1 MKKTYSN
8 KKTRYDKLT
17 IVITFFLVVFL
28 TVGYSAF
35 SNELGV
41 NGISATV
48 RVQKDIR
55 IDGFSLTNS
64 TGSATSH
71 FEDYNI
77 KNTYASIS
85 LPNSDSSLTY
95 DVVVHNLGNV
105 EMGILNISGLPSN
118 LKYSISNYN
127 LKDSLCDDNNSS
139 ECTLGTTTT
148 LHVKIEYKENG
159 YDENNITYPLD
170 LTFDFK
176 RIYTITYN
184 GFTSTTGLPT
194 VILEDD
200 TKTITFNNTTGIPSN
215 VLVAGATGNY
225 VSPTLTI
232 TNPTE
237 NVTVYKKHLIT
248 YVLDGGTQALN
259 QVTTIASNESVTLLN
274 PTKSEYNFGGW
285 YDNSSF
291 EGNPIT
297 VLSNVT
303 SDITLYAQWTEY
315 DYFISR
321 AEFDGTVENVI
332 DTGITLYSA
341 ENVNRNFRIKFTID
355 SYDNSYDTGSI
366 NKAVAPTILS
376 SMDESGSPWPGF
388 VYRVQGVSGSN
399 KYYFQINDSHVTNY
413 STSYNLVSGIDV
425 EIVREN
431 GIMYTKVNDTPY
443 TKILTYGDN
452 IDTFD
457 IPLTIGGN
465 INANGDYDRTFKGVL
480 SNVSVEFYEGS
491 IVNNTNYTYTETR
504 TSTSYN
510 LDGTI
515 EFDGTNYIDTG
526 INLFSAENINKDFE
540 ISLTI
545 NQVGGNV
552 AQATLM
558 NLKDEGQNNVW
569 PGVAYRTRS
578 GGGFEFSARW
588 PGQSNVSLNETAT
601 PPKTIALAR
610 RNGIIYYS
618 INGSEEATLIATP
631 ASSLNTAF
639 GSNLTFGASLNGSGS
654 PFRYFTGVVSNI
666 SVELFDN

>member
-1 MKKTYSN
+1 MKK
-8 KKTRYDKLT
+8 RYGKHDYGLKACVLVVLSIVIFLT
-17 IVITFFLVVFL
+17 I
-28 TVGYSAF
+28 GYAQF
-35 SNELGV
+35 TTQLGIY
-41 NGISATV
+41 GISAIV
-48 RVQKDIR
+48 RVYKDVRIGGISLSNATNDGISHYEEYNVKDIY
-55 IDGFSLTNS
+55 SSVTLPNANS
-64 TGSATSH
+64 T
-71 FEDYNI
+71 I
-77 KNTYASIS
+77 
-85 LPNSDSSLTY
+85 TY
-95 DVVVHNLGNV
+95 DVRVLNLGNV
-105 EMGILNISGLPSN
+105 EMGILNISGLPNN
-118 LKYSISNYN
+118 LTYSISNYN
-127 LKDSLCDDNNSS
+127 LEDPLCDDNDSS
-139 ECTLGTTTT
+139 QCKLGVEKT
-148 LHVKIEYKENG
+148 LHITISYKENG
-159 YDENNITYPLD
+159 FDENNITYPLD
-170 LTFDFK
+170 LSFDFK

-232 TNPTE
+232 TDPSE
-237 NVTVYKKHLIT
+237 NVTIYKKHSIT

-259 QVTTIASNESVTLLN
+259 QVTTIASNESVTLLD
-274 PTKSEYNFGGW
+274 PTREEYNFGGW
-285 YDNSSF
+285 YNNSSF
-291 EGNPIT
+291 EGEAIT

-303 SDITLYAQWTEY
+303 SDITLYALWTEY
-315 DYFISR
+315 DYFIRR
-321 AEFDGTVENVI
+321 AEFDGTVGNVI
-332 DTGITLYSA
+332 DTGIALYSA
-341 ENVNRNFRIKFTID
+341 ENVNKNFRIKFTID
-355 SYDNSYDTGSI
+355 SFDSSYPNTTIDK
-366 NKAVAPTILS
+366 NKAPTILS
-376 SMDESGSPWPGF
+376 SMLETGAPWPGF
-388 VYRVQGVSGSN
+388 VYRLLNSGGT
-399 KYYFQINDSHVTNY
+399 KYNIKINDSHVTSFDNY
-413 STSYNLVSGIDV
+413 YPLVSGIDV

-431 GIMYTKVNDTPY
+431 GIMYTKVNDIVY
-443 TKILTYGDN
+443 TKVLTYKDN

-465 INANGDYDRTFKGVL
+465 INADGDYDRTFKGVL

>member
-1 MKKTYSN
+1 MKK
-8 KKTRYDKLT
+8 RYGKHDYGLKACVLVILSIVIFLT
-17 IVITFFLVVFL
+17 I
-28 TVGYSAF
+28 GYAQF
-35 SNELGV
+35 TTQLGIY
-41 NGISATV
+41 GISAIV
-48 RVQKDIR
+48 RVHKDVRIGGIFLSNATNDGISHYEEYNVKDIY
-55 IDGFSLTNS
+55 SSVT
-64 TGSATSH
+64 
-71 FEDYNI
+71 
-77 KNTYASIS
+77 
-85 LPNSDSSLTY
+85 LPNANSSITY
-95 DVVVHNLGNV
+95 DVKVLNLGNV
-105 EMGILNISGLPSN
+105 EMGILNISGLPNN
-118 LKYSISNYN
+118 LTYSISNYN
-127 LKDSLCDDNNSS
+127 LEDPLCDDNDSS
-139 ECTLGTTTT
+139 QCKLGVEKT
-148 LHVKIEYKENG
+148 LHITISYKENG
-159 YDENNITYPLD
+159 YDANNTDYPINLN
-170 LTFDFK
+170 FNFK

-200 TKTITFNNTTGIPSN
+200 AKSITFNNTTGIPSN
-215 VLVAGATGNY
+215 VLVVGATGNY
-225 VSPTLTI
+225 ISPTLTI
-232 TNPTE
+232 SDPSG
-237 NVTVYKKHLIT
+237 NVTIYKKHLIT

-259 QVTTIASNESVTLLN
+259 QPTEIASNESVTLLN
-274 PTKSEYNFGGW
+274 PTKEKYNFGGW
-285 YDNSSF
+285 YNNSSF
-291 EGNPIT
+291 EGEPIT

-315 DYFISR
+315 DYFIRR
-321 AEFDGTVENVI
+321 AEFDGTVGNVI
-332 DTGITLYSA
+332 NTGITLYSA

-355 SYDNSYDTGSI
+355 SFDSSYPNVTI
-366 NKAVAPTILS
+366 NKNQAPTILS
-376 SMDESGSPWPGF
+376 SMLETGAPWPGF
-388 VYRVQGVSGSN
+388 VYRLLNSGGT
-399 KYYFQINDSHVTNY
+399 KYNIKINDSHVTSFDNY
-413 STSYNLVSGIDV
+413 YPLVSGIDV

-431 GIMYTKVNDTPY
+431 GIMYTKVNDIIY
-443 TKILTYGDN
+443 TKVLTYKDN

-465 INANGDYDRTFKGVL
+465 INADGDYDRTFKGVL

-569 PGVAYRTRS
+569 PGVAYRTKS

>member
-1 MKKTYSN
+1 MKK
-8 KKTRYDKLT
+8 RYGKHDYGLKVGILAVLSTVIFLT
-17 IVITFFLVVFL
+17 I
-28 TVGYSAF
+28 GYAQF
-35 SNELGV
+35 TTQLGIY
-41 NGISATV
+41 GISAIV
-48 RVQKDIR
+48 RVHKDVRIGGISLSNATNDGISHYEEYNVKDIY
-55 IDGFSLTNS
+55 SSVT
-64 TGSATSH
+64 
-71 FEDYNI
+71 
-77 KNTYASIS
+77 
-85 LPNSDSSLTY
+85 LPNANSSITY
-95 DVVVHNLGNV
+95 DVKVLNLGNV
-105 EMGILNISGLPSN
+105 EMGILDISGLPNN
-118 LKYSISNYN
+118 LTYSISNYN
-127 LKDSLCDDNNSS
+127 LEEPLCDDNDSS
-139 ECTLGTTTT
+139 QCKLGVEKT
-148 LHVKIEYKENG
+148 LHITISYKENG
-159 YDENNITYPLD
+159 FDENNITYPLD
-170 LTFDFK
+170 LSFDFK

-225 VSPTLTI
+225 ISPTLTI
-232 TNPTE
+232 SDPSG
-237 NVTVYKKHLIT
+237 NVTIYKKHLIT
-248 YVLDGGTQALN
+248 YLLDGGTQALN
-259 QVTTIASNESVTLLN
+259 QVTTIASNESVTLLD
-274 PTKSEYNFGGW
+274 PTREEYNFGGW
-285 YDNSSF
+285 YNNSSF
-291 EGNPIT
+291 EGEAIT

-303 SDITLYAQWTEY
+303 SDITLYALWTEY
-315 DYFISR
+315 DYFIRR
-321 AEFDGTVENVI
+321 AEFDGTVGNVI
-332 DTGITLYSA
+332 DTGIALYSA
-341 ENVNRNFRIKFTID
+341 ENVNKNFRIKFTID
-355 SYDNSYDTGSI
+355 SFDSSYPNVTI
-366 NKAVAPTILS
+366 NKNQAPTILS
-376 SMDESGSPWPGF
+376 SMLETGAPYPGF
-388 VYRVQGVSGSN
+388 VYRLLNSN
-399 KYYFQINDSHVTNY
+399 GTKYNIKINDSHVTSFDNY
-413 STSYNLVSGIDV
+413 YPLVSGIDV

-431 GIMYTKVNDTPY
+431 GIMYTKVNDTIY
-443 TKILTYGDN
+443 TKVLTYKDN

-465 INANGDYDRTFKGVL
+465 INSSGNYDRTFKGIL
-480 SNVSVEFYEGS
+480 SNVSVEFYEGNLG
-491 IVNNTNYTYTETR
+491 INTNYTYTETR

>member
-1 MKKTYSN
+1 MKK
-8 KKTRYDKLT
+8 RYRNHDYVPKACVLVILCAVIFLT
-17 IVITFFLVVFL
+17 I
-28 TVGYSAF
+28 GYAQF
-35 SNELGV
+35 TTQLGIY
-41 NGISATV
+41 GSATV
-48 RVQKDIR
+48 RAYKDVRIGGIFLSNATNDGISHYEEYNVKDIY
-55 IDGFSLTNS
+55 GSVTLPNANS
-64 TGSATSH
+64 T
-71 FEDYNI
+71 I
-77 KNTYASIS
+77 
-85 LPNSDSSLTY
+85 TY
-95 DVVVHNLGNV
+95 DVKVLNLGNV
-105 EMGILNISGLPSN
+105 EMGILNISGLPNN
-118 LKYSISNYN
+118 LTYSISNYN
-127 LKDSLCDDNNSS
+127 LEEPLCDDNDSTQ
-139 ECTLGTTTT
+139 CKLGVEKT
-148 LHVKIEYKENG
+148 LHITISYKENG
-159 YDENNITYPLD
+159 FDENNITYPLD
-170 LTFDFK
+170 LSFDFK

-225 VSPTLTI
+225 ISPTLTI
-232 TNPTE
+232 TDPTE

-315 DYFISR
+315 DYFIRR
-321 AEFDGTVENVI
+321 AEFDGTVGNVI
-332 DTGITLYSA
+332 DTGIALYST
-341 ENVNRNFRIKFTID
+341 ENVNKNFRIKFTID
-355 SYDNSYDTGSI
+355 SFDSSYPNTTI
-366 NKAVAPTILS
+366 NKNQAPTILS
-376 SMDESGSPWPGF
+376 SMLETGSPYPGF
-388 VYRVQGVSGSN
+388 VYRLLNSN
-399 KYYFQINDSHVTNY
+399 GTKYNIKINDSHVTSFDNY
-413 STSYNLVSGIDV
+413 YPLVSGIDV

-431 GIMYTKVNDTPY
+431 GIMYTKVNNTVY
-443 TKILTYGDN
+443 TKVLTYKDN

-465 INANGDYDRTFKGVL
+465 INSSGNYDRTFKGVL

>member
-1 MKKTYSN
+1 MKKRYSVKN
-8 KKTRYDKLT
+8 KYVKL
-17 IVITFFLVVFL
+17 VIPVILFVVVFL
-28 TVGYSAF
+28 TICYSAF
-35 SNELGV
+35 SNNLGIY
-41 NGISATV
+41 GISATV
-48 RVQKDIR
+48 RVHKDVR
-55 IDGFSLTNS
+55 IGGIFLSNATNDGI
-64 TGSATSH
+64 SH
-71 FEDYNI
+71 YEDYNVKDI
-77 KNTYASIS
+77 YSSVT
-85 LPNSDSSLTY
+85 LPNANSSITY
-95 DVVVHNLGNV
+95 DVKVLNLGNV
-105 EMGILNISGLPSN
+105 EMGILNISGLPNN
-118 LKYSISNYN
+118 LTYSISNYN
-127 LKDSLCDDNNSS
+127 LEDPLCDDNDSS
-139 ECTLGTTTT
+139 QCTLGVEKT
-148 LHVKIEYKENG
+148 LHITISYKENG
-159 YDENNITYPLD
+159 FDENNITYPLD

-200 TKTITFNNTTGIPSN
+200 AKSITFNNTTGIPSN

-232 TNPTE
+232 SDPSG
-237 NVTVYKKHLIT
+237 NVTIYKKHLIT

-259 QVTTIASNESVTLLN
+259 QVTTIASNESVTLLD
-274 PTKSEYNFGGW
+274 PTREEYNFGGW
-285 YDNSSF
+285 YNNSSF

-315 DYFISR
+315 DYFIRR
-321 AEFDGTVENVI
+321 AEFDGTVGKVI
-332 DTGITLYSA
+332 DTGIALYSA
-341 ENVNRNFRIKFTID
+341 ENVNKNFRIKFTID
-355 SYDNSYDTGSI
+355 SFDSSYPNVTI
-366 NKAVAPTILS
+366 NKNQAPTILS
-376 SMDESGSPWPGF
+376 SMLETGSPYPGF
-388 VYRVQGVSGSN
+388 VYRLLNSN
-399 KYYFQINDSHVTNY
+399 GTKYNIKINDSHVT
-413 STSYNLVSGIDV
+413 SFDSYYPLVSGIDV

-431 GIMYTKVNDTPY
+431 GIMYTKVNNIAY
-443 TKILTYGDN
+443 TKVLTYKDN

-465 INANGDYDRTFKGVL
+465 INSSGNYDRTFKGVL

-545 NQVGGNV
+545 NQVGGNA

-588 PGQSNVSLNETAT
+588 PGQSNVSLSETAT
-601 PPKTIALAR
+601 PPKKIALTR

-618 INGSEEATLIATP
+618 INGSQETSLIATP

-666 SVELFDN
+666 SVKLFDN

>member
-1 MKKTYSN
+1 MKK
-8 KKTRYDKLT
+8 RYGKHDYGFKACVLVVLGTVIFLT
-17 IVITFFLVVFL
+17 I
-28 TVGYSAF
+28 GYAQF
-35 SNELGV
+35 TTQLGIYGINAIV
-41 NGISATV
+41 RVHKDVRIGGISLSNATNDGISHYEEYNV
-48 RVQKDIR
+48 KDIY
-55 IDGFSLTNS
+55 SSVT
-64 TGSATSH
+64 
-71 FEDYNI
+71 
-77 KNTYASIS
+77 
-85 LPNSDSSLTY
+85 LPNANSSITY
-95 DVVVHNLGNV
+95 DVKVLNLGNV
-105 EMGILNISGLPSN
+105 EMGILNISGLPNN
-118 LKYSISNYN
+118 LTYSISNYN
-127 LKDSLCDDNNSS
+127 LEDPLCDDNDSS
-139 ECTLGTTTT
+139 QCKLGVEKT
-148 LHVKIEYKENG
+148 LHITISYKENG
-159 YDENNITYPLD
+159 FDENNITYPLD
-170 LTFDFK
+170 LSFDFK

-232 TNPTE
+232 TDPSE
-237 NVTVYKKHLIT
+237 NVTIYKKHLIT

-274 PTKSEYNFGGW
+274 PTKSDYNFGGW
-285 YDNSSF
+285 YNNSSF

-315 DYFISR
+315 DYFIRR
-321 AEFDGTVENVI
+321 AEFDGTVGNVI
-332 DTGITLYSA
+332 DTGIALYSA
-341 ENVNRNFRIKFTID
+341 ENVNKNFRIKFTID
-355 SYDNSYDTGSI
+355 SFDSSYPNVTI
-366 NKAVAPTILS
+366 NKNQAPTILS
-376 SMDESGSPWPGF
+376 SMLETGAPYPGF
-388 VYRVQGVSGSN
+388 VYRLLNSN
-399 KYYFQINDSHVTNY
+399 NYYP
-413 STSYNLVSGIDV
+413 LVSGIDV

-431 GIMYTKVNDTPY
+431 GIMYTKVNDTVY
-443 TKILTYGDN
+443 TKVLTYKDN

-465 INANGDYDRTFKGVL
+465 INSSGNYDRTFKGVL

-491 IVNNTNYTYTETR
+491 IVSNTNYTYTETR

-639 GSNLTFGASLNGSGS
+639 GSNLTFGASRIRRLDLILLLEHLLM
-654 PFRYFTGVVSNI
+654 VLDHHLDI
-666 SVELFDN
+666 LLELFLI

>member
-1 MKKTYSN
+1 MKKRYSVKN
-8 KKTRYDKLT
+8 KYVKL
-17 IVITFFLVVFL
+17 VIPVILFVVVFL
-28 TVGYSAF
+28 TICYSAF
-35 SNELGV
+35 SNNLGIY
-41 NGISATV
+41 GISATV
-48 RVQKDIR
+48 RVHKDVR
-55 IDGFSLTNS
+55 IGGIFLSNATNDGI
-64 TGSATSH
+64 SH
-71 FEDYNI
+71 YEDYNVKDI
-77 KNTYASIS
+77 YSSVT
-85 LPNSDSSLTY
+85 LPNANSSITY
-95 DVVVHNLGNV
+95 DVKVLNLGNV
-105 EMGILNISGLPSN
+105 EMGILNISGLPNN
-118 LKYSISNYN
+118 LTYSISNYN
-127 LKDSLCDDNNSS
+127 LEDPLCDDNDSS
-139 ECTLGTTTT
+139 QCTLGVEKT
-148 LHVKIEYKENG
+148 LHITISYKENG
-159 YDENNITYPLD
+159 FDENNITYPLD

-200 TKTITFNNTTGIPSN
+200 AKSITFNNTTGIPSN

-232 TNPTE
+232 SDPSG
-237 NVTVYKKHLIT
+237 NVTIYKKHLIT

-259 QVTTIASNESVTLLN
+259 QVTTIASNESVTLLD
-274 PTKSEYNFGGW
+274 PTREEYNFGGW
-285 YDNSSF
+285 YNNSSF

-315 DYFISR
+315 DYFIRR
-321 AEFDGTVENVI
+321 AEFDGTVGKVI
-332 DTGITLYSA
+332 DTGIALYSA
-341 ENVNRNFRIKFTID
+341 ENVNKNFRIKFTID
-355 SYDNSYDTGSI
+355 SFDSSYPNVTI
-366 NKAVAPTILS
+366 NKNQAPTILS
-376 SMDESGSPWPGF
+376 SMLETGSPYPGF
-388 VYRVQGVSGSN
+388 VYRLLNSN
-399 KYYFQINDSHVTNY
+399 GTKYNIKINDSHVT
-413 STSYNLVSGIDV
+413 SFDSYYPLVSGIDV

-431 GIMYTKVNDTPY
+431 GIMYTKVNDTVY
-443 TKILTYGDN
+443 TKVLTYKDN

-465 INANGDYDRTFKGVL
+465 INADGDYDRTFKGVL

>member
-1 MKKTYSN
+1 MKK
-8 KKTRYDKLT
+8 RYGKHDYGLKACVLVVLGTVIFLT
-17 IVITFFLVVFL
+17 I
-28 TVGYSAF
+28 GYAQF
-35 SNELGV
+35 TAQLGIY
-41 NGISATV
+41 GISATV
-48 RVQKDIR
+48 RVHKDVRIGGISLSNATNDGISHYEEYNVKDIY
-55 IDGFSLTNS
+55 SSVTLPNANS
-64 TGSATSH
+64 T
-71 FEDYNI
+71 I
-77 KNTYASIS
+77 
-85 LPNSDSSLTY
+85 TY
-95 DVVVHNLGNV
+95 DVRVLNLGNV
-105 EMGILNISGLPSN
+105 EMGILDVSGLPNN
-118 LKYSISNYN
+118 LTYSISNYN
-127 LKDSLCDDNNSS
+127 LEEPLCDDNDSTQ
-139 ECTLGTTTT
+139 CKLGVEKT
-148 LHVKIEYKENG
+148 LHITIGYKENG
-159 YDENNITYPLD
+159 FDENNITYPLD
-170 LTFDFK
+170 LSFDFK

-232 TNPTE
+232 TDPTE

-248 YVLDGGTQALN
+248 YVLDGGTQAEN
-259 QVTTIASNESVTLLN
+259 QVTTIASNESVTLLD

-285 YDNSSF
+285 YNNSSF

-315 DYFISR
+315 DYFIR
-321 AEFDGTVENVI
+321 HAEFDGTVGNVI
-332 DTGITLYSA
+332 DTGIALYSA
-341 ENVNRNFRIKFTID
+341 ENVNKNFRIKFTID
-355 SYDNSYDTGSI
+355 SFDSSYPNVTI
-366 NKAVAPTILS
+366 NKNQAPTILS
-376 SMDESGSPWPGF
+376 SMLETGAPWPGF
-388 VYRVQGVSGSN
+388 VYRLLNSGGT
-399 KYYFQINDSHVTNY
+399 KYNIKINDSHVTSFDNY
-413 STSYNLVSGIDV
+413 YPLVSGIDV

-431 GIMYTKVNDTPY
+431 GIMYTKVNDIAY
-443 TKILTYGDN
+443 TKVLTYQGN

-465 INANGDYDRTFKGVL
+465 INADGDYDRTFKGVL

-569 PGVAYRTRS
+569 PGVAYRTKS

>member
-1 MKKTYSN
+1 MKK
-8 KKTRYDKLT
+8 RYGKHDYGLKACVLVVLGTVIFLT
-17 IVITFFLVVFL
+17 I
-28 TVGYSAF
+28 GYAQF
-35 SNELGV
+35 TAQLGIY
-41 NGISATV
+41 GISATV
-48 RVQKDIR
+48 RVHKDVRIGGISLSNATNDGISHYEEYNVKDIY
-55 IDGFSLTNS
+55 SSVTLPNANS
-64 TGSATSH
+64 T
-71 FEDYNI
+71 I
-77 KNTYASIS
+77 
-85 LPNSDSSLTY
+85 TY
-95 DVVVHNLGNV
+95 DVRVLNLGNV
-105 EMGILNISGLPSN
+105 EMGILDVSGLPNN
-118 LKYSISNYN
+118 LTYSISNYN
-127 LKDSLCDDNNSS
+127 LEEPLCDDNDSTQ
-139 ECTLGTTTT
+139 CKLGVEKT
-148 LHVKIEYKENG
+148 LHITIGYKENG
-159 YDENNITYPLD
+159 FDENNITYPLD
-170 LTFDFK
+170 LSFDFK

-232 TNPTE
+232 TDPTE

-248 YVLDGGTQALN
+248 YVLDGGTQAEN
-259 QVTTIASNESVTLLN
+259 QVTTIASNESVTLLD

-285 YDNSSF
+285 YNNSSF

-315 DYFISR
+315 DYFIR
-321 AEFDGTVENVI
+321 HAEFDGTVGNVI
-332 DTGITLYSA
+332 DTGIALYST
-341 ENVNRNFRIKFTID
+341 ENVNKNFRIKFTID
-355 SYDNSYDTGSI
+355 SFDSSYPNTTI
-366 NKAVAPTILS
+366 NKNQAPTILS
-376 SMDESGSPWPGF
+376 SMLETGAPWPGF
-388 VYRVQGVSGSN
+388 VYRLLNSGGT
-399 KYYFQINDSHVTNY
+399 KYNIKINDSHVTSFDNY
-413 STSYNLVSGIDV
+413 YPLVSGIDV

-431 GIMYTKVNDTPY
+431 GIMYTKVNDITY
-443 TKILTYGDN
+443 TKVLTYQGN

-465 INANGDYDRTFKGVL
+465 INADGDYDRTFKGVL

-569 PGVAYRTRS
+569 PGVAYRTKS

>member
-1 MKKTYSN
+1 MKK
-8 KKTRYDKLT
+8 RYGKHDYGLKACVLVILSIVIFLT
-17 IVITFFLVVFL
+17 IGFAQFT
-28 TVGYSAF
+28 TQ
-35 SNELGV
+35 LGIY
-41 NGISATV
+41 GISAIV
-48 RVQKDIR
+48 RVHKDVRIGGISLSNATNDGISHYEEYNVKDIY
-55 IDGFSLTNS
+55 SSVTLPNANS
-64 TGSATSH
+64 T
-71 FEDYNI
+71 I
-77 KNTYASIS
+77 
-85 LPNSDSSLTY
+85 TY
-95 DVVVHNLGNV
+95 DVRVLNLGNV
-105 EMGILNISGLPSN
+105 EMGILNISGLPNN
-118 LKYSISNYN
+118 LTYSISNYN
-127 LKDSLCDDNNSS
+127 LEEPLCDDNDSTQ
-139 ECTLGTTTT
+139 CKLGVEKT
-148 LHVKIEYKENG
+148 LHITIGYKENG
-159 YDENNITYPLD
+159 FDENNITYPLD
-170 LTFDFK
+170 LSFDFK

-232 TNPTE
+232 TDPTE
-237 NVTVYKKHLIT
+237 NVIVYKKHLIT

-259 QVTTIASNESVTLLN
+259 QVTTIASNESVTLLD

-285 YDNSSF
+285 YNNSSF
-291 EGNPIT
+291 EGEAIT

-315 DYFISR
+315 DYFIRR
-321 AEFDGTVENVI
+321 AEFDGTVGNVI
-332 DTGITLYSA
+332 NTGIALYSA
-341 ENVNRNFRIKFTID
+341 ENVNKNFRIKFTID
-355 SYDNSYDTGSI
+355 SFDSSYPNVTI
-366 NKAVAPTILS
+366 NKNQAPTILS
-376 SMDESGSPWPGF
+376 SMLETGAPYPGF
-388 VYRVQGVSGSN
+388 VYRLLNSN
-399 KYYFQINDSHVTNY
+399 GTKYNIKINDSHVTSFDNY
-413 STSYNLVSGIDV
+413 YPLVSGIDV

-431 GIMYTKVNDTPY
+431 GIMYTKVNDTVY
-443 TKILTYGDN
+443 SKVLTYKDN

-465 INANGDYDRTFKGVL
+465 INSSGNYDRTFKGVL

-491 IVNNTNYTYTETR
+491 IVSNTNYTYTETR

-666 SVELFDN
+666 SVRLYDN

>member
-1 MKKTYSN
+1 MKKKYN
-8 KKTRYDKLT
+8 GLKNRYERIIIPIILCTIIFLT
-17 IVITFFLVVFL
+17 I
-28 TVGYSAF
+28 GYSAF
-35 SNELGV
+35 ADDLTITGAV
-41 NGISATV
+41 ATV
-48 RVQKDIR
+48 ISQKDIR
-55 IDGFSLTNS
+55 IGNLTLS
-64 TGSATSH
+64 SVTGNATS
-71 FEDYNI
+71 DYEEYSSKSIQSN
-77 KNTYASIS
+77 IS
-85 LPNSDSSLTY
+85 LPNSDSSVTY
-95 DVVVHNLGNV
+95 DVVVNNLGNV
-105 EMGILNISGLPSN
+105 EAGILNITGLPSN
-118 LKYSISNYN
+118 LKYSISNYT
-127 LKDSLCDDNNSS
+127 LKDPLCDDNDSTQ
-139 ECTLGTTTT
+139 CKLGTTTT
-148 LHVKIEYKENG
+148 LHLKIEYDENG
-159 YDENNITYPLD
+159 YDANNTDYPINLN
-170 LTFDFK
+170 FNFK

-184 GFTSTTGLPT
+184 GFTSITGLPT
-194 VILEDD
+194 AILEDD

-232 TNPTE
+232 TDPTE

-259 QVTTIASNESVTLLN
+259 QPTEIASNESVTLLD
-274 PTKSEYNFGGW
+274 PTKEEYNFGGW

-315 DYFISR
+315 DYFIR
-321 AEFDGTVENVI
+321 HAEFDGTVGNVI
-332 DTGITLYSA
+332 NTGITLYSA

-355 SYDNSYDTGSI
+355 SYDNSYNTGNI
-366 NKAVAPTILS
+366 NKNVAPTLLS

-388 VYRVQGVSGSN
+388 VYRVQGVNGSN

-413 STSYNLVSGIDV
+413 STSYNLASGIDV

-431 GIMYTKVNDTPY
+431 GIMYTKVNDTIY
-443 TKILTYGDN
+443 TKVLTYKDN

-465 INANGDYDRTFKGVL
+465 INADGDYDRTFKGVL

-569 PGVAYRTRS
+569 PGVAYRTRN

-631 ASSLNTAF
+631 ASSLNKAF

>member
-1 MKKTYSN
+1 MKK
-8 KKTRYDKLT
+8 RYGKHDYGLKACVLVILSIVIFLT
-17 IVITFFLVVFL
+17 IGFAQFT
-28 TVGYSAF
+28 TQ
-35 SNELGV
+35 LGIY
-41 NGISATV
+41 GISAIV
-48 RVQKDIR
+48 RVHKDVRIGGISLSNATNDGISHYEEYNVKDIY
-55 IDGFSLTNS
+55 SSVTLPNANS
-64 TGSATSH
+64 T
-71 FEDYNI
+71 I
-77 KNTYASIS
+77 
-85 LPNSDSSLTY
+85 TY
-95 DVVVHNLGNV
+95 DVRVLNLGNV
-105 EMGILNISGLPSN
+105 EMGILNISGLPNN
-118 LKYSISNYN
+118 LTYSISNYN
-127 LKDSLCDDNNSS
+127 LEEPLCDDNDSTQ
-139 ECTLGTTTT
+139 CKLGVEKT
-148 LHVKIEYKENG
+148 LHITIGYKENG
-159 YDENNITYPLD
+159 FDENNITYPLD

-200 TKTITFNNTTGIPSN
+200 AKSITFNNTTGIPSN

-225 VSPTLTI
+225 ISPTLTI
-232 TNPTE
+232 SDPSG
-237 NVTVYKKHLIT
+237 NVTIYKKHLIT

-259 QVTTIASNESVTLLN
+259 QVTTIASNESVTLLD
-274 PTKSEYNFGGW
+274 PTREEYNFGGW
-285 YDNSSF
+285 YNNSSF
-291 EGNPIT
+291 EGEAIT

-303 SDITLYAQWTEY
+303 SDITLYALWTEY
-315 DYFISR
+315 DYFIRR
-321 AEFDGTVENVI
+321 AEFDGTVGNVI
-332 DTGITLYSA
+332 DTGIALYST
-341 ENVNRNFRIKFTID
+341 ENVNKNFRIKFTID
-355 SYDNSYDTGSI
+355 SFDSSYPNVTI
-366 NKAVAPTILS
+366 NKNQAPTILS
-376 SMDESGSPWPGF
+376 SMLETGAPWPGF
-388 VYRVQGVSGSN
+388 VYRLLNSGGT
-399 KYYFQINDSHVTNY
+399 KYNIKINDSHVTSFDNY
-413 STSYNLVSGIDV
+413 YPLVSGIDV

-431 GIMYTKVNDTPY
+431 GIMYTKVNDTIY
-443 TKILTYGDN
+443 TKVLTYKDN

-465 INANGDYDRTFKGVL
+465 INSSGNYDRTFKGIL
-480 SNVSVEFYEGS
+480 SNVSVEFYEGNLG
-491 IVNNTNYTYTETR
+491 INTNYTYTETR

-654 PFRYFTGVVSNI
+654 PFRYFTGVVSDI
-666 SVELFDN
+666 SVRLYDN

>member
-1 MKKTYSN
+1 MKN
-8 KKTRYDKLT
+8 RYGKHDYGLKACVLVVLGTVIFLT
-17 IVITFFLVVFL
+17 I
-28 TVGYSAF
+28 GYAQF
-35 SNELGV
+35 TNQLGIY
-41 NGISATV
+41 GISATV
-48 RVQKDIR
+48 RVHKDVRIGGISLSNATNDGISNYEEYNVKDIY
-55 IDGFSLTNS
+55 SSVT
-64 TGSATSH
+64 
-71 FEDYNI
+71 
-77 KNTYASIS
+77 
-85 LPNSDSSLTY
+85 LPNANSSITY
-95 DVVVHNLGNV
+95 DVKVLNLGNV
-105 EMGILNISGLPSN
+105 EMGILNISGLPNN
-118 LKYSISNYN
+118 LTYSISNYN
-127 LKDSLCDDNNSS
+127 IEDPLCDDNDSS
-139 ECTLGTTTT
+139 QCKLGVEKT
-148 LHVKIEYKENG
+148 LHITISYKENG
-159 YDENNITYPLD
+159 FDENNITYPLD
-170 LTFDFK
+170 LSFDFK

-184 GFTSTTGLPT
+184 GFTSTAGLPT
-194 VILEDD
+194 SILEDD

-215 VLVAGATGNY
+215 VLVTGATGNY

-232 TNPTE
+232 TDPSE
-237 NVTVYKKHLIT
+237 NVTIYKKHLIT
-248 YVLDGGTQALN
+248 YELDGGTQAEN
-259 QVTTIASNESVTLLN
+259 QVTTIASNESVTLLD
-274 PTKSEYNFGGW
+274 PTKEEYNFGGW
-285 YDNSSF
+285 YNNSSF
-291 EGNPIT
+291 EGEPIT

-315 DYFISR
+315 DYFIKR
-321 AEFDGTVENVI
+321 KEFDGTVGNVI
-332 DTGITLYSA
+332 NTGIALYSA

-399 KYYFQINDSHVTNY
+399 KYYFQINDSHVINY

-431 GIMYTKVNDTPY
+431 GIMYTKVNDIVY
-443 TKILTYGDN
+443 TKVLTYKDN

-465 INANGDYDRTFKGVL
+465 INADGDYDRTFKGVL
-480 SNVSVEFYEGS
+480 SNVSIEFYEGS
-491 IVNNTNYTYTETR
+491 IVNNTDYTYTETR

-569 PGVAYRTRS
+569 PGVAYRTKS

>member
-1 MKKTYSN
+1 MKK
-8 KKTRYDKLT
+8 RYGKHDYGLKACVLVVLGTVIFLT
-17 IVITFFLVVFL
+17 I
-28 TVGYSAF
+28 GYAQF
-35 SNELGV
+35 TAQLGIY
-41 NGISATV
+41 GISATV
-48 RVQKDIR
+48 RVHKDVRIGGISLSNATNDGISHYEEYNVKDIY
-55 IDGFSLTNS
+55 SSVTLPNANS
-64 TGSATSH
+64 T
-71 FEDYNI
+71 I
-77 KNTYASIS
+77 
-85 LPNSDSSLTY
+85 TY
-95 DVVVHNLGNV
+95 DVRVLNLGNV
-105 EMGILNISGLPSN
+105 EMGILDVSGLPNN
-118 LKYSISNYN
+118 LTYSISNYN
-127 LKDSLCDDNNSS
+127 LEEPLCDDNDSTQ
-139 ECTLGTTTT
+139 CKLGVEKT
-148 LHVKIEYKENG
+148 LHITIGYKENG
-159 YDENNITYPLD
+159 FDENNITYPLD
-170 LTFDFK
+170 LSFDFK

-232 TNPTE
+232 TDPTE

-248 YVLDGGTQALN
+248 YVLDGGTQAEN
-259 QVTTIASNESVTLLN
+259 QVTTIASNESVTLLD

-285 YDNSSF
+285 YNNSSF

-315 DYFISR
+315 DYFIRR
-321 AEFDGTVENVI
+321 AEFDGTVGNVI
-332 DTGITLYSA
+332 DTGIALYSA
-341 ENVNRNFRIKFTID
+341 ENVNKNFRIKFTID
-355 SYDNSYDTGSI
+355 SFDSSYPNVTI
-366 NKAVAPTILS
+366 NKNQAPTILS
-376 SMDESGSPWPGF
+376 SMLETGAPWPGF
-388 VYRVQGVSGSN
+388 VYRLLNSGGT
-399 KYYFQINDSHVTNY
+399 KYNIKINDSHVTSFDNY
-413 STSYNLVSGIDV
+413 YPLVSGIDV

-431 GIMYTKVNDTPY
+431 GIMYTKVNDTTY
-443 TKILTYGDN
+443 TKVLTYQGN

-465 INANGDYDRTFKGVL
+465 INADGDYDRTFKGVL

-569 PGVAYRTRS
+569 PGVAYRTKS

>member
-1 MKKTYSN
+1 MKK
-8 KKTRYDKLT
+8 RYGKHDYGLKACVLVVLGTVIFLT
-17 IVITFFLVVFL
+17 I
-28 TVGYSAF
+28 GYAQF
-35 SNELGV
+35 TAQLGIY
-41 NGISATV
+41 GISATV
-48 RVQKDIR
+48 RVHKDVRIGGISLSNATNDGISHYEEYNVKDIY
-55 IDGFSLTNS
+55 SSVTLPNANS
-64 TGSATSH
+64 T
-71 FEDYNI
+71 I
-77 KNTYASIS
+77 
-85 LPNSDSSLTY
+85 TY
-95 DVVVHNLGNV
+95 DVRVLNLGNV
-105 EMGILNISGLPSN
+105 EMGILDVSGLPNN
-118 LKYSISNYN
+118 LTYSISNYN
-127 LKDSLCDDNNSS
+127 LEEPLCDDNDSTQ
-139 ECTLGTTTT
+139 CKLGVEKT
-148 LHVKIEYKENG
+148 LHITIGYKENG
-159 YDENNITYPLD
+159 FDENNITYPLD
-170 LTFDFK
+170 LSFDFK

-232 TNPTE
+232 TDPTE

-248 YVLDGGTQALN
+248 YVLDGGTQAEN
-259 QVTTIASNESVTLLN
+259 QVTTIASNESVTLLD

-285 YDNSSF
+285 YNNSSF

-315 DYFISR
+315 DYFIR
-321 AEFDGTVENVI
+321 HAEFDGTVGNVI
-332 DTGITLYSA
+332 DTGIALYSA
-341 ENVNRNFRIKFTID
+341 ENVNKNFRIMFTID
-355 SYDNSYDTGSI
+355 SFDSSYPNVTI
-366 NKAVAPTILS
+366 NKNQAPTILS
-376 SMDESGSPWPGF
+376 SMLETGAPWPGF
-388 VYRVQGVSGSN
+388 VYRLLNSGGT
-399 KYYFQINDSHVTNY
+399 KYNIKINDSHVTSFDNY
-413 STSYNLVSGIDV
+413 YPLVSGIDV

-431 GIMYTKVNDTPY
+431 GIMYTKVNDTVY
-443 TKILTYGDN
+443 TKVLTYKDN

-465 INANGDYDRTFKGVL
+465 INSSGNYDRTFKGVL
-480 SNVSVEFYEGS
+480 SNVSVEFYEGN
-491 IVNNTNYTYTETR
+491 IVNNTNYSYTETR

-569 PGVAYRTRS
+569 PGVAYRTKS

>member
-1 MKKTYSN
+1 M
-8 KKTRYDKLT
+8 
-17 IVITFFLVVFL
+17 
-28 TVGYSAF
+28 
-35 SNELGV
+35 
-41 NGISATV
+41 
-48 RVQKDIR
+48 
-55 IDGFSLTNS
+55 
-64 TGSATSH
+64 
-71 FEDYNI
+71 
-77 KNTYASIS
+77 
-85 LPNSDSSLTY
+85 
-95 DVVVHNLGNV
+95 
-105 EMGILNISGLPSN
+105 
-118 LKYSISNYN
+118 
-127 LKDSLCDDNNSS
+127 
-139 ECTLGTTTT
+139 
-148 LHVKIEYKENG
+148 
-159 YDENNITYPLD
+159 
-170 LTFDFK
+170 
-176 RIYTITYN
+176 TIT
-184 GFTSTTGLPT
+184 
-194 VILEDD
+194 D
-200 TKTITFNNTTGIPSN
+200 
-215 VLVAGATGNY
+215 
-225 VSPTLTI
+225 
-232 TNPTE
+232 PTE

-259 QVTTIASNESVTLLN
+259 QPTEIASNESVTLLD
-274 PTKSEYNFGGW
+274 PTKEEYNFGGW

-291 EGNPIT
+291 EGEAIT

-303 SDITLYAQWTEY
+303 SDITLYALWTEY
-315 DYFISR
+315 DYFIRR
-321 AEFDGTVENVI
+321 AEFDGTVGNVI
-332 DTGITLYSA
+332 DTGIALYSA
-341 ENVNRNFRIKFTID
+341 ENVNKNFRIKFTID
-355 SYDNSYDTGSI
+355 SFDSSYPNVTI
-366 NKAVAPTILS
+366 NKNQAPTILS
-376 SMDESGSPWPGF
+376 SMLETGAPWPGF
-388 VYRVQGVSGSN
+388 VFRLLNSGGT
-399 KYYFQINDSHVTNY
+399 KYNIKINDSHVTSFDNY
-413 STSYNLVSGIDV
+413 YPLVSGIDV

-431 GIMYTKVNDTPY
+431 GIMYTKVNDIVY
-443 TKILTYGDN
+443 TKVLTYKDN

-465 INANGDYDRTFKGVL
+465 INADGDYDRTFKGVL

>member
-1 MKKTYSN
+1 MLNAIKRALIVFIGIALQLAFAISIRLFFYEHLGIITIFYSVVSI
-8 KKTRYDKLT
+8 L
-17 IVITFFLVVFL
+17 IV
-28 TVGYSAF
+28 
-35 SNELGV
+35 LG
-41 NGISATV
+41 I
-48 RVQKDIR
+48 
-55 IDGFSLTNS
+55 
-64 TGSATSH
+64 
-71 FEDYNI
+71 
-77 KNTYASIS
+77 
-85 LPNSDSSLTY
+85 
-95 DVVVHNLGNV
+95 
-105 EMGILNISGLPSN
+105 
-118 LKYSISNYN
+118 
-127 LKDSLCDDNNSS
+127 LKDSIRLSNDLPWIILILIFPILGTILFI
-139 ECTLGTTTT
+139 TLGRS
-148 LHVKIEYKENG
+148 YKKSKLLK
-159 YDENNITYPLD
+159 NIFSY
-170 LTFDFK
+170 
-176 RIYTITYN
+176 
-184 GFTSTTGLPT
+184 
-194 VILEDD
+194 EDKYEKYLKQD
-200 TKTITFNNTTGIPSN
+200 SKTIEEINSKQLDNIK
-215 VLVAGATGNY
+215 Y
-225 VSPTLTI
+225 I
-232 TNPTE
+232 TNRT
-237 NVTVYKKHLIT
+237 NYTVSSN
-248 YVLDGGTQALN
+248 N
-259 QVTTIASNESVTLLN
+259 QVTYYKSGEEFYPELLKELKKAEKFIFMEYFILNKGTMWSGILDVLKEKAANGVDVRIMYDDMGSIAMLSTKYPKELAKYGIKCIAFNKITPFKGIFMNNRDHRKMTIIDGKVAFSGGVNISD
-274 PTKSEYNFGGW
+274 EYININSPVGIW
-285 YDNSSF
+285 KDNGIKIVGDSIW
-291 EGNPIT
+291 NLT
-297 VLSNVT
+297 VLFL
-303 SDITLYAQWTEY
+303 TLWNANTNE
-315 DYFISR
+315 DK
-321 AEFDGTVENVI
+321 D
-332 DTGITLYSA
+332 
-341 ENVNRNFRIKFTID
+341 
-355 SYDNSYDTGSI
+355 I
-366 NKAVAPTILS
+366 NKFKYDFKEKIKKDGYVIPYGVAPTILS

-399 KYYFQINDSHVTNY
+399 KYYFQINDSHVINY
-413 STSYNLVSGIDV
+413 STSYNLASGIDV

-431 GIMYTKVNDTPY
+431 GIMYTKVNDIVY
-443 TKILTYGDN
+443 TKVLTYKDN

-465 INANGDYDRTFKGVL
+465 INADGDYDRTFKGVL

-631 ASSLNTAF
+631 ASSLNMAF

>member
-1 MKKTYSN
+1 MKK
-8 KKTRYDKLT
+8 RYGKHDYGLKVGILAVLSTVIFLT
-17 IVITFFLVVFL
+17 I
-28 TVGYSAF
+28 GYAQF
-35 SNELGV
+35 TTQLGIY
-41 NGISATV
+41 GISAIV
-48 RVQKDIR
+48 RVHKDVRIGGISLSNAINDGISHYEEYSVKDIY
-55 IDGFSLTNS
+55 SSVT
-64 TGSATSH
+64 
-71 FEDYNI
+71 
-77 KNTYASIS
+77 
-85 LPNSDSSLTY
+85 LPNANSSITY
-95 DVVVHNLGNV
+95 DVKVLNLGNV
-105 EMGILNISGLPSN
+105 EMGILNISGLPNN
-118 LKYSISNYN
+118 LTYSISNYN
-127 LKDSLCDDNNSS
+127 LEDPLCDDNDSS
-139 ECTLGTTTT
+139 QCKLGVEKT
-148 LHVKIEYKENG
+148 LHITISYKENG
-159 YDENNITYPLD
+159 FDENNITYPLD
-170 LTFDFK
+170 LSFDFK

-200 TKTITFNNTTGIPSN
+200 AKSITFNNTTGIPSN

-225 VSPTLTI
+225 ISPTLTI
-232 TNPTE
+232 TDPTE

-259 QVTTIASNESVTLLN
+259 QVTTIASNESVTLLD
-274 PTKSEYNFGGW
+274 PTREEYNFGGW
-285 YDNSSF
+285 YNNSSF
-291 EGNPIT
+291 EGEPIT

-315 DYFISR
+315 DYFIR
-321 AEFDGTVENVI
+321 HAEFDGTVGNVI
-332 DTGITLYSA
+332 DTGIALYSA
-341 ENVNRNFRIKFTID
+341 ENVNKNFRIKFTID
-355 SYDNSYDTGSI
+355 SFDSSYPNVTI
-366 NKAVAPTILS
+366 NKNQAPTILS
-376 SMDESGSPWPGF
+376 SMLETGAPYPGF
-388 VYRVQGVSGSN
+388 VYRLLNSN
-399 KYYFQINDSHVTNY
+399 GTKYNIKINDSHVTSFDNY
-413 STSYNLVSGIDV
+413 YPLVSGIDV

-431 GIMYTKVNDTPY
+431 GIMYTKVNDTIY
-443 TKILTYGDN
+443 TKVLTYKDN

-465 INANGDYDRTFKGVL
+465 INADGDYDRTFKGVL

>member
-1 MKKTYSN
+1 MKKIYSSIRN
-8 KKTRYDKLT
+8 KNEKFIIPIILCIVLFLT
-17 IVITFFLVVFL
+17 I
-28 TVGYSAF
+28 GYSTF
-35 SNELGV
+35 STELGISE
-41 NGISATV
+41 ISAIV
-48 RVQKDIR
+48 RVQKDVR
-55 IDGFSLTNS
+55 IGGIFLSNATNDGI
-64 TGSATSH
+64 SH
-71 FEDYNI
+71 YEDYNVKDI
-77 KNTYASIS
+77 YSSVT
-85 LPNSDSSLTY
+85 LPNANSSITY
-95 DVVVHNLGNV
+95 DIKVLNLGNV
-105 EMGILNISGLPSN
+105 EMGILNISGLPNN
-118 LKYSISNYN
+118 LTYSISNYN
-127 LKDSLCDDNNSS
+127 LEDPLCDDNDSS
-139 ECTLGTTTT
+139 QCKLGVEKT
-148 LHVKIEYKENG
+148 LHITISYKENG
-159 YDENNITYPLD
+159 FDENNITYPLD

-200 TKTITFNNTTGIPSN
+200 AKTITFNNTTGIPSN

-225 VSPTLTI
+225 ISPTLTI
-232 TNPTE
+232 SDPSE
-237 NVTVYKKHLIT
+237 NVTIYKKHSIT

-259 QVTTIASNESVTLLN
+259 QVTTIASNESVTLLD
-274 PTKSEYNFGGW
+274 PTREEYNFGGW
-285 YDNSSF
+285 YNNSSF
-291 EGNPIT
+291 EGEAIT

-303 SDITLYAQWTEY
+303 SDITLYALWTEY
-315 DYFISR
+315 DYFIRR
-321 AEFDGTVENVI
+321 AEFDGTVGNVI
-332 DTGITLYSA
+332 DTGIALYSA
-341 ENVNRNFRIKFTID
+341 ENVNKNFRIKFTID
-355 SYDNSYDTGSI
+355 SFDSSYPNTTI
-366 NKAVAPTILS
+366 NKNQAPTILS
-376 SMDESGSPWPGF
+376 SMLETGAPYPGF
-388 VYRVQGVSGSN
+388 VYRLLNSN
-399 KYYFQINDSHVTNY
+399 GTKYNIKINDSHVTSFDNY
-413 STSYNLVSGIDV
+413 YPLVSGIDV

-431 GIMYTKVNDTPY
+431 GIMYTKVNNTVY
-443 TKILTYGDN
+443 TKVLTYKDN

-465 INANGDYDRTFKGVL
+465 INSSGNYDRTFKGVL
-480 SNVSVEFYEGS
+480 SNVSVEFYEGN

-618 INGSEEATLIATP
+618 INI
-631 ASSLNTAF
+631 F
-639 GSNLTFGASLNGSGS
+639 GRRFKSKC
-654 PFRYFTGVVSNI
+654 
-666 SVELFDN
+666 E

>member
-1 MKKTYSN
+1 MKKIYSSIRN
-8 KKTRYDKLT
+8 KNEKFIIPIILCIVLFLT
-17 IVITFFLVVFL
+17 I
-28 TVGYSAF
+28 GYSTF
-35 SNELGV
+35 STELGIY
-41 NGISATV
+41 GISAIV
-48 RVQKDIR
+48 RVHKDVRIGGIFLSNATNDGISHYEEYNVKDIY
-55 IDGFSLTNS
+55 
-64 TGSATSH
+64 GSVT
-71 FEDYNI
+71 
-77 KNTYASIS
+77 
-85 LPNSDSSLTY
+85 LPNANSSITY
-95 DVVVHNLGNV
+95 DVKVLNLGNV
-105 EMGILNISGLPSN
+105 EMGILNISGLPNN
-118 LKYSISNYN
+118 LTYSISNYN
-127 LKDSLCDDNNSS
+127 LEDPLCDDNDSS
-139 ECTLGTTTT
+139 QCKLGVEKT
-148 LHVKIEYKENG
+148 LHITISYKENG
-159 YDENNITYPLD
+159 FDENNITYPLD
-170 LTFDFK
+170 LSFDFK

-200 TKTITFNNTTGIPSN
+200 AKSITFNNTTGIPSN

-225 VSPTLTI
+225 IYPTLTI
-232 TNPTE
+232 SNPSE
-237 NVTVYKKHLIT
+237 NVTIYKKHLIT

-259 QVTTIASNESVTLLN
+259 QVTTIASNESVTLLD
-274 PTKSEYNFGGW
+274 PTREEYNFGGW
-285 YDNSSF
+285 YNNSSF
-291 EGNPIT
+291 EGEAIT

-303 SDITLYAQWTEY
+303 SDITLYALWTEY
-315 DYFISR
+315 DYFIRR
-321 AEFDGTVENVI
+321 AEFDGTVGNVI
-332 DTGITLYSA
+332 DTGIALYSA
-341 ENVNRNFRIKFTID
+341 ENVNKNFRIKFTID
-355 SYDNSYDTGSI
+355 SFDSSYPNVTI
-366 NKAVAPTILS
+366 NKNQAPTILS
-376 SMDESGSPWPGF
+376 SMLETGAPWPGF
-388 VYRVQGVSGSN
+388 VYRLLNSGGT
-399 KYYFQINDSHVTNY
+399 KYNIKINDSHVTSFDNY
-413 STSYNLVSGIDV
+413 YPLVSGIDV

-431 GIMYTKVNDTPY
+431 GIMYTKVNDIVY
-443 TKILTYGDN
+443 TKVLTYKDN

-465 INANGDYDRTFKGVL
+465 INADGDYDRTFKGVL